1 VKVMFLLYCVVI
13 AIGFVLAF
21 AVGVMGR

>member
-1 VKVMFLLYCVVI
+1 MFLLYCVVI
-13 AIGFVLAF
+13 ATGFVLAF